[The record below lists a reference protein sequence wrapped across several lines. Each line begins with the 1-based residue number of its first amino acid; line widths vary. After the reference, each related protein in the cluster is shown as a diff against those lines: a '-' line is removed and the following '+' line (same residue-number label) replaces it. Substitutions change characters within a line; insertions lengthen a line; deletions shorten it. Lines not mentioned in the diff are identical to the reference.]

1 MHAQRKFVSLLL
13 ALVILAVSVAPAYA
27 GDSAATGTIQVSIQN
42 KTGGSARISLSG
54 PASYSFDLKSGKN
67 KVNVTPGTYSYSYKA
82 CGLTLTGKFDARK
95 SGATLTLPKCGTG
108 KAGGGE
114 VKVTIKNNTG
124 GSITIYLS
132 GPQSYTFNFPSGTSK
147 MTVVPGKYSYTVYG
161 CGTSMSGT
169 KNFKGGGLV
178 WMFWCG

>member
-1 MHAQRKFVSLLL
+1 MRAQRKFVSLLL

-27 GDSAATGTIQVSIQN
+27 GDSAAAGTNQVSIQN
-42 KTGGSARISLSG
+42 KTGGSVRISLSG

-67 KVNVTPGTYSYSYKA
+67 KVDVTPGTYSYSYKA
-82 CGLTLTGKFDARK
+82 CGQTLTGRFDARK
-95 SGATLTLPKCGTG
+95 SGATLVLPKCG
-108 KAGGGE
+108 GGGGSE

-124 GSITIYLS
+124 GTLTIYLT
-132 GPQSYTFNFPSGTSK
+132 GPQTYTFYFPTGTSK

-169 KNFKGGGLV
+169 KNLKGGGLV